1 MELFY
6 LIHLYVMMLFQR
18 RHKRY
23 GNLSDLELIQLYKQ
37 EENAFTIPLLYER
50 YSHLVLGTCIKYL
63 KRYED
68 AEDTTM
74 KIFGELNQKI
84 EKHTIQHFKSWLY
97 QVTKNECLIHLRKQK
112 THQTPIH
119 ENLLQAE
126 THELEELND
135 RELKLI
141 KLEQAIQH
149 LKDEQRICIELFYL
163 KDKSYQEISEEL
175 NIPLNTVKSSIQN
188 GKRNLKIWMEN
199 HEE

>member
-1 MELFY
+1 MELFH
-6 LIHLYVMMLFQR
+6 LMHLYVMMLFQR
-18 RHKRY
+18 GHKRY
-23 GNLSDLELIQLYKQ
+23 SNLSDQDLIRLYKE
-37 EENAFTIPLLYER
+37 EENLFTIPLLYER
-50 YSHLVLGTCIKYL
+50 YAHLVLGTCIKYL

-112 THQTPIH
+112 THPTPIH

-126 THELEELND
+126 TETDELKE
-135 RELKLI
+135 RELKLT
-141 KLEQAIQH
+141 KLEQAIQY
-149 LKDEQRICIELFYL
+149 LKDEQRTCIELFYL
-163 KDKSYQEISEEL
+163 QDKSYQEISDEL
-175 NIPLNTVKSSIQN
+175 NIPLNTVKSAIQN
-188 GKRNLKIWMEN
+188 GKRNLKIWMES

>member
-1 MELFY
+1 MELFH
-6 LIHLYVMMLFQR
+6 LMHLYVMMLFQR
-18 RHKRY
+18 GHKRFRS
-23 GNLSDLELIQLYKQ
+23 LTDLELIRLYK
-37 EENAFTIPLLYER
+37 EEANLFTIPLLYER
-50 YSHLVLGTCIKYL
+50 YAHLVLGTCIKYL

-112 THQTPIH
+112 TTQTPIH
-119 ENLLQAE
+119 ENLLQSETLETEEQAE
-126 THELEELND
+126 
-135 RELKLI
+135 RELKLTR
-141 KLEQAIQH
+141 LEQAIQH
-149 LKDEQRICIELFYL
+149 LKEEQRVCIELFYL
-163 KDKSYQEISEEL
+163 HDKSYQEISDEL
-175 NIPLNTVKSSIQN
+175 EIPLNTVKSAIQN